1 MGKFLKRVLSVMV
14 AVLMLVATP
23 IGLFKIESEATDEA
37 SSAVEFEADSGETAP
52 GGIVEIPVRISNNS
66 GIKGFYTKI
75 SYDSNV
81 LTPIE
86 VKKGTAFD
94 TGDIISNLE
103 KPTQG
108 ELNVVGY
115 GARTASNDGVL
126 YTVVFKV
133 SDTASGSYE
142 INLSYDRDNTY
153 DGNMNGIIASC
164 INGSI
169 YVTEGSTTKTL
180 LYISNQTVV
189 CGEYVRIPIKIKN
202 QKTTRALSFKVN
214 FDSSFLQ
221 LISVG
226 SEVATLL
233 YLYNDDSITISVT
246 DLKQCI
252 DGDTV
257 AYIKMNAK
265 AVAKTAIIIT
275 AEEDVNATGGIITID
290 NNVSLNPTFYA
301 RNTVGKNGSTVAVP
315 ICIKNNP
322 GIAGYKLKIGFDS
335 KALSPERIEDS
346 TSYSGELNNLG
357 IKSSEISV
365 IWINYSQNDVTE
377 NGDLFTLYFKVL
389 KEGIHNVSVT
399 YSKADTFN
407 NAFEEI
413 EFTCIEGKVFAE
425 KMLMPREDKNAVID
439 LDRKYIYGLDVG
451 MKTINSYVYA
461 SDGYTISEIPGKM
474 GLGTS
479 SVVNVIYGN
488 DIADTYTVIVFGDV
502 NGDGLCDGQDAVTV
516 NMLANGMLT
525 REQVGEGAWL
535 AADGNHD
542 GVIDQADVD
551 LLNQTGVFLANI
563 NQTKMTDK

>member
-169 YVTEGSTTKTL
+169 NVTKGSTTKIL
-180 LYISNQTVV
+180 LFISNQTVV

-226 SEVATLL
+226 SEVATLS
-233 YLYNDDSITISVT
+233 YSYNDDSITISVT

-257 AYIKMNAK
+257 VYIKMNAK

-335 KALSPERIEDS
+335 KTLSPERIEDS

-377 NGDLFTLYFKVL
+377 NGELFTLYFKVL

-413 EFTCIEGKVFAE
+413 EFTCIGGKVFAE

-542 GVIDQADVD
+542 GVIDQADVN

>member
-1 MGKFLKRVLSVMV
+1 MGKNLKRFLSVLI
-14 AVLMLVATP
+14 AFSILVATP
-23 IGLFKIESEATDEA
+23 IGSFKIESGAKDGA
-37 SSAVEFEADSGETAP
+37 SSSVRFEVGSGETAS

-75 SYDSNV
+75 SYDSNA

-94 TGDIISNLE
+94 TGDMISNLE
-103 KPTQG
+103 KPTPG

-115 GARTASNDGVL
+115 SARTASNNGVL
-126 YTVVFKV
+126 YTIVFKAL
-133 SDTASGSYE
+133 DTANGSYE
-142 INLSYDRDNTY
+142 LNLSYDPDNTY
-153 DGNMNGIIASC
+153 DGNMNGIIAQC

-169 YVTEGSTTKTL
+169 NVTKGSTAKTL

-189 CGEYVRIPIKIKN
+189 CGEYVQIPIKIKN
-202 QKTTRALSFKVN
+202 QKTTQALSFKVK
-214 FDSSFLQ
+214 FDSNILQ

-226 SEVATLL
+226 SEVATLS
-233 YLYNDDSITISVT
+233 YSCNDASIAISVT
-246 DLKQCI
+246 DLKQCG

-257 AYIKMNAK
+257 AYIKMNTK

-290 NNVSLNPTFYA
+290 DNISLNPTFYV
-301 RNTVGKNGSTVAVP
+301 RNTVGKNNSTVAVP

-322 GIAGYKLKIGFDS
+322 GIAGYKLKISFDS

-346 TSYSGELNNLG
+346 TSYSGELNNMG
-357 IKSSEISV
+357 IKSGEISV
-365 IWINYSQNDVTE
+365 IWINYSQKDVTE
-377 NGDLFTLYFKVL
+377 NGELFTLYFKVL
-389 KEGIHNVSVT
+389 KEGIHNVSVA

-407 NAFEEI
+407 NSFEEM
-413 EFTCIEGKVFAE
+413 EFTCIGGKVFAE
-425 KMLMPREDKNAVID
+425 KMLMPMENKNTVID
-439 LDRKYIYGLDVG
+439 TDRKYIYGLDAG
-451 MKTINSYVYA
+451 METIKSYVYA

-479 SVVNVIYGN
+479 SIVNVMYEN
-488 DIADTYTVIVFGDV
+488 SIADTYTIVVFGDV

-525 REQVGEGAWL
+525 REQVGDAVWL
-535 AADGNHD
+535 AADCNHD
-542 GVIDQADVD
+542 GVIEQADVD
-551 LLNQTGVFLANI
+551 LLNQAGVFLANI
-563 NQTKMTDK
+563 DQTKATDK